1 MTSPEAMM
9 NSNSRPAPDLSAM
22 LRGRDPLAPFRIT
35 LDVHSV
41 FDQAGLLDLQESD
54 LVNCGR
60 REAWRALVD
69 AVATESEKA
78 LFQDP
83 YYVIFDPP
91 EDGYP
96 AFRRIGRG

>member
-41 FDQAGLLDLQESD
+41 FGLFASK
-54 LVNCGR
+54 CGVRSVAR
-60 REAWRALVD
+60 RR
-69 AVATESEKA
+69 
-78 LFQDP
+78 
-83 YYVIFDPP
+83 
-91 EDGYP
+91 
-96 AFRRIGRG
+96 

>member
-60 REAWRALVD
+60 REASIDPERRA
-69 AVATESEKA
+69 S
-78 LFQDP
+78 
-83 YYVIFDPP
+83 
-91 EDGYP
+91 
-96 AFRRIGRG
+96 IGRRASMDGPRGGVRAEGQVDSRGFGR